1 MKTSCFNSHS
11 TVPPS
16 FMVFFW
22 KFHLP
27 TVVFLNWFLRP
38 QHLDFVWI
46 TYKVAYWV
54 CPGKIT
60 RLSYTQPAKYESD
73 YGSIFD
79 LLSNIHWNSL
89 SYECWL
95 RGVGW
100 WLSPIIPSPNT
111 FDTFNIQLDF
121 HKTKCMGSGCAKER
135 LQMKITFA
143 CRACF
148 RSIANKKLHYVAT
161 Y

>member
-1 MKTSCFNSHS
+1 M
-11 TVPPS
+11 S
-16 FMVFFW
+16 FI
-22 KFHLP
+22 H
-27 TVVFLNWFLRP
+27 TAG
-38 QHLDFVWI
+38 QI
-46 TYKVAYWV
+46 WV
-54 CPGKIT
+54 
-60 RLSYTQPAKYESD
+60 

-148 RSIANKKLHYVAT
+148 RSIANKNDKIWQHIKILFGIYLRSITWTSLIPIPLAIDQIIFQFQVNNRKGYGTKWSPCNRAQIDSK
-161 Y
+161 